1 MSDQEQPDG
10 PSSAEIGR
18 HATLAFNCLSEA
30 LNAKLQKSGAE
41 FPVPCRKL
49 LKRIGMDYT
58 AYRGW
63 APTDDELGQIRAAGD
78 LLLRLPKLSSY
89 EAAESA
95 GQLISLLA
103 GNPVGIG
110 MLAKLAE
117 AAEHDYRR
125 RCQPTVLTAKP
136 DTSASMRRSPEIP
149 LPTSSAAPHRP
160 KRAVNGPS
168 IRNLKDKAKELSAR
182 MRSVPSVSDWG
193 AKNTEF
199 VVYIDETWFKK
210 DPQKGT
216 IAGIVWLG
224 KGVDLKAL
232 PVVQTHLCQDGK
244 MNAAHQALMNLISCK
259 HAFPFCMPIRMD
271 VPGAALAANAA
282 QRYDE
287 LLRAALHVLLGWLLP
302 CKGPR
307 ATLRIFMEEISG
319 HKRGDSAKSLFEG
332 YLAALSDMS
341 ARRFAR
347 WKLVD
352 AGWIGKDDQSYLG
365 YADILAYASND
376 DKNPRNAT
384 LLAPIMQLP
393 GYIPLSLD
401 LVRHLPLLDREH
413 DFLLDELLDF
423 CALAG
428 KSVLRQR
435 VLDHYRE
442 LLQNNTRDRL
452 QLLETLDRRYMAKD
466 RDLRMLRPQT
476 AGVREVI
483 PDLPLQASPRT
494 RLLWAAIELQDA
506 NHHGNPERASIAAEQ
521 YAGLRDA
528 VAKDDL
534 HLVVHG
540 DLHLA
545 VAAADAFRFSES
557 QRLVQRLV
565 QEPWFSHLAR
575 LERGAAQSALG
586 QYFAMQGEP
595 DNAERCFRDALT
607 LLQQADIPEEKRS
620 GEVAQTSTY
629 RAINAL
635 DARSADA
642 ISLVEVAI
650 GPLPLAA
657 MECSRG
663 NDRPY
668 RHYLL
673 LRCIHYRP
681 YDAVVGEARQRY
693 LAEIDNWGSG
703 ASHPWPLIG
712 LYRGLLL
719 GCENSSDERARACF
733 DEAIACAGSE
743 LHGATLQLM
752 AAMIA
757 AVGACILSDS
767 RLMAAR
773 GMNLLDSVE
782 RRLPGATS
790 AIATLRSVLEAPAS
804 RKTEI
809 ALGALPFN
817 YH

>member
-10 PSSAEIGR
+10 PPSAETGR

-30 LNAKLQKSGAE
+30 LNAKLQKSGAD
-41 FPVPCRKL
+41 FPEPCRKL

-58 AYRGW
+58 AYQGW

-78 LLLRLPKLSSY
+78 LLLRLQKLRSH

-95 GQLISLLA
+95 EQLISLLA
-103 GNPVGIG
+103 GNSVGIG

-117 AAEHDYRR
+117 AAEHEYRR
-125 RCQPTVLTAKP
+125 RYQPAIVTAKP
-136 DTSASMRRSPEIP
+136 DTSASMMRFPEIP
-149 LPTSSAAPHRP
+149 LPTSSAASHRP

-168 IRNLKDKAKELSAR
+168 SRNLKDKAQELSAR
-182 MRSVPSVSDWG
+182 TRSVPSVSDWG

-199 VVYIDETWFKK
+199 VVYIDETWFEK

-224 KGVDLKAL
+224 NGVNPKVL

-244 MNAAHQALMNLISCK
+244 VHAAHQALMNLISCK
-259 HAFPFCMPIRMD
+259 RAFPFCMPIRLD
-271 VPGAALAANAA
+271 VPGAALAANAM

-287 LLRAALHVLLGWLLP
+287 LLRAALYVLLGWLLP
-302 CKGPR
+302 CKGQR
-307 ATLRIFMEEISG
+307 GTLRIFMEEISG

-376 DKNPRNAT
+376 DKNPGNAT

-393 GYIPLSLD
+393 GYVPLSLD
-401 LVRHLPLLDREH
+401 LVRHLPLLDREN

-423 CALAG
+423 CALSG
-428 KSVLRQR
+428 NTVLRQR

-442 LLQNNTRDRL
+442 VLRNNTGDRL
-452 QLLETLDRRYMAKD
+452 RLLETLDRRYIAKD
-466 RDLRMLRPQT
+466 RDLRALRPQT
-476 AGVREVI
+476 SGVREVI

-506 NHHGNPERASIAAEQ
+506 NHHGDPERASIAAEQ
-521 YAGLRDA
+521 YAELRDA

-534 HLVVHG
+534 QLVVHG

-575 LERGAAQSALG
+575 LQRGAAQSALG
-586 QYFAMQGEP
+586 QYLAMQGEP

-620 GEVAQTSTY
+620 GEVAQTSIY

-635 DARSADA
+635 DAGAADA
-642 ISLVEVAI
+642 MSLVEAAV

-663 NDRPY
+663 IDRPY

-673 LRCIHYRP
+673 LRCIQYRP
-681 YDAVVGEARQRY
+681 DYAFVVEARQRY
-693 LAEIDNWGSG
+693 LAEIDNWASG

-719 GCENSSDERARACF
+719 GRGNPTDRRARARF
-733 DEAIACAGSE
+733 EEAIACAGSG

-757 AVGACILSDS
+757 AVGACVISDS
-767 RLMAAR
+767 RSMTAR

-782 RRLPGATS
+782 RRLPGAAS
-790 AIATLRSVLEAPAS
+790 AIATLRSVLAAPDP
-804 RKTEI
+804 RKTGI